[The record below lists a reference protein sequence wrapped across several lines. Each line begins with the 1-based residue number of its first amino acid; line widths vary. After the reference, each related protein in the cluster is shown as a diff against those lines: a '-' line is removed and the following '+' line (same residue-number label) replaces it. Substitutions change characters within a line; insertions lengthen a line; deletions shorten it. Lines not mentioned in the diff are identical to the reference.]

1 MFFSILKK
9 IKFKGRIEITDHKGN
24 TYFYGDG
31 DIFSKIRL
39 NNKSI
44 ERKLVRNPSLYLGE
58 GYMNGEIII
67 EKGSLDDFLNVIT
80 SAYEDF
86 MFYNPLFN

>member
-44 ERKLVRNPSLYLGE
+44 ERKLV
-58 GYMNGEIII
+58 
-67 EKGSLDDFLNVIT
+67 NVILV
-80 SAYEDF
+80 YI
-86 MFYNPLFN
+86 